1 MRTIL
6 AAVLC
11 AAALAAAAQ
20 AFPVVSAV
28 SGPSAGEFEAQ
39 FAGAARAFLAAPP
52 AQGALSFHA
61 RSPWQDL
68 TDKLLAWGAF
78 READQ
83 TLPATYGLADLRGE
97 AAGPHVADYAN
108 VWGFKDSTGRFQ
120 PAFLTFVSE
129 DWAVDAQN
137 RWVIRQ
143 WLFTLGLDGSVAA
156 VGRHLIVET
165 RDSSVIDYQSQ
176 PLEPGDAAAVAELRR
191 LLEQWSAFRP
201 R

>member
-6 AAVLC
+6 AALLV
-11 AAALAAAAQ
+11 AALAAAAQ
-20 AFPVVSAV
+20 AFPAVSAV

-39 FAGAARAFLAAPP
+39 FVGAARVFLAAPP
-52 AQGALSFHA
+52 APGALSFQA
-61 RSPWQDL
+61 RSPWQEL
-68 TDKLLAWGAF
+68 VDKLLAWGTF

-83 TLPATYGLADLRGE
+83 TLPATYGLADLRGT

-108 VWGFKDSTGRFQ
+108 VWGFGDSTGHFQ

-137 RWVIRQ
+137 RWVIHQ
-143 WLFTLGLDGSVAA
+143 WLFTLGLDGSAAA
-156 VGRHLIVET
+156 VSRHLIVET
-165 RDSSVIDYQSQ
+165 RDGSVLDYQSQ
-176 PLEPGDAAAVAELRR
+176 PLKPGDAEAVAEQRQ
-191 LLEQWSAFRP
+191 LLAQWSAFHP